1 MVFERGMRL
10 SVCKGGSGLRVAL
23 DVPTS
28 LLTGL
33 QTGDA
38 DFIYLLWNFVTVCN
52 TVKNMNG

>member
-1 MVFERGMRL
+1 MRL